1 MVGCPGNEDDV
12 ALIEDTMEVGGRGDG
27 RTFGE
32 ALHVEMS
39 PVWEFAGDESAKEGV
54 NMLSLNVGGGQS
66 LTMSVVSVEEELFE
80 HFAGEVGVDS
90 DEATGVCG
98 GRVLEE
104 FGEMMILGG

>member
-1 MVGCPGNEDDV
+1 MASCPSDKDDV
-12 ALIEDTMEVGGRGDG
+12 TLIEDTMEVGGRGDG

-54 NMLSLNVGGGQS
+54 NMLSLDVGGGQS

-80 HFAGEVGVDS
+80 HFAGEIGVDS
-90 DEATGVCG
+90 DEATGICG
-98 GRVLEE
+98 GGVLEK
-104 FGEMMILGG
+104 FGKMMILGG